1 MNNFSNINKLIG
13 FQDKFS
19 RDLSFTNKL
28 EKEFIEFVET
38 WGYEQVRTPVL
49 ERSDLF
55 NSKTGTSLTSN
66 IYSFRD
72 PSGTEVSLRPDFTS
86 SIMRMILEKELDYSD
101 IPLRFSYTGEIFR
114 YNSEADNFISQNGI
128 ELIGNSNLVSDI
140 EVLSMSI
147 NFSKKI
153 VGDDLYVK
161 VGHVGILTDIFSF
174 YNLSDRESLFI
185 LQNLDFISSEKSV
198 EIILKKANQTG
209 IIIDDGIPS
218 IDKKELSD
226 VEISKMLDFAF
237 SEDSNFNQTR
247 DKDSILEGIKNNFS
261 KNSNS
266 KNFSEC
272 ISLIS
277 KLINIDTNLDESV
290 SLANELLVKIPVKK
304 NLSDFYTIVKNLENY
319 NIDISNFKI
328 DFGLVREWG
337 YYSGF
342 VINLYAKGFGDNNSF
357 GGGGRYDYSSK
368 TNQIPA
374 TGFAVDTEKILENS
388 ILSNIKKNTKK
399 IIIYAKDKKDF
410 EFAQRTSF
418 EERNTGSVV
427 LLDTM
432 TSNLDK
438 VIDWAK
444 KNDFSEVMV
453 INQNNVER
461 KRV

>member
-218 IDKKELSD
+218 VDKKELSD

-247 DKDSILEGIKNNFS
+247 DKDSIISWMINNFS
-261 KNSNS
+261 SSTSREK
-266 KNFSEC
+266 FLQC
-272 ISLIS
+272 VSLIN
-277 KLINIDTNLDESV
+277 KLVNINLNLEESI
-290 SLANELLVKIPVKK
+290 SEANLVLKNISVKNKLK
-304 NLSDFYTIVKNLENY
+304 NLYDLTSNLSHY
-319 NIDISNFKI
+319 DIDQSEIFI
-328 DFGLVREWG
+328 DYGLVREWG
-337 YYSGF
+337 YYTGF
-342 VINLYAKGFGDNNSF
+342 VFNLTNSNNDIL
-357 GGGGRYDYSSK
+357 GGGGRYDSVGNSLGEK
-368 TNQIPA
+368 LSA
-374 TGFAVDTEKILENS
+374 AGFAVDSEKIIHSKNFSFEVPKSKKSLF
-388 ILSNIKKNTKK
+388 ILMIKMIWMRLLILVKKN
-399 IIIYAKDKKDF
+399 
-410 EFAQRTSF
+410 
-418 EERNTGSVV
+418 V
-427 LLDTM
+427 L
-432 TSNLDK
+432 K
-438 VIDWAK
+438 VI
-444 KNDFSEVMV
+444 
-453 INQNNVER
+453 
-461 KRV
+461 